1 MKTTAAVFACI
12 TVLATMATLPARG
25 QAARADALL
34 APGPAASLFDET
46 ATDNSPAMRQ
56 YTEGKQ
62 AIRDGRW
69 ADAVAIFSV
78 FARQGG
84 PRADSALYWKAY
96 ALNKAGRSD
105 EAIHACEDLHTQ
117 FHKSSWND
125 DCGALQIEI
134 NSSRGKPQAPQAE
147 QSDELKLLS
156 LASLL
161 QKDPALATQQ
171 IKELVQGDASERLKE
186 GAVFILGQQ
195 VPDST
200 YPQIVRISYLEG
212 DVRVARASENETS
225 SKAQWENA
233 VMNLPIKEGD
243 SLVTGKDGR
252 AEIEFEDAST
262 VYLGENSV
270 LNFTDLHTTAGVPHS
285 EVALVSGT
293 LTTHLDSL
301 MGGETFLLRTPTE
314 NVLTHYPEK
323 SNLRLTSYLDGLAV
337 TPLGQGDLNV
347 AGSNRVS
354 LTPGKTIFFS
364 DGYQPSTAQE
374 AAMRDDFTGYD
385 AWVADRYAARTATNE
400 AMMKDAGLAK
410 PIPGL
415 AEMKGKGHFF
425 ACPPY
430 GTCWQPDEPQA
441 KAVLAAPP
449 VPAPTPKTARASA
462 GGPTSGAPN
471 QNSQMA
477 SAWFPCVNGWYMG
490 SWGYG
495 GGNPYF
501 WAVCHAGDWIPY
513 NNGYAWVATSR
524 RHHQCPV
531 RWVKFGHH
539 VAVVPLSPRDTKG
552 KPLVNRDHGFI
563 PVKSKDGVKLTPIK
577 FEGKPL
583 EPIKTAPREFRN
595 LPQPQLGRAEPP
607 HMFAHALH
615 ENAKAG
621 IPVSRSVAMTFN
633 VRQGFT
639 TPRQVVQSGRTTTV
653 NFPVGRPGSGVW
665 ASGVASRGS
674 AGFGALGGARA
685 GNAFGGSRGSGGF
698 SNGSVS
704 SNSFSTGTSSSFG
717 GGGGGGGTS
726 NGSYSA
732 PAASGGPVAS
742 PSPAPR

>member
-1 MKTTAAVFACI
+1 MKTTAAVFASI
-12 TVLATMATLPARG
+12 TVLVTMATLPARG
-25 QAARADALL
+25 QAAHADALL

-212 DVRVARASENETS
+212 DVRVTRASENEKS
-225 SKAQWENA
+225 SKPQWENA

-347 AGSNRVS
+347 TGENRVR

-364 DGYQPSTAQE
+364 DSHHPSTAEE
-374 AAMRDDFTGYD
+374 AGKTEDFAAYD

-471 QNSQMA
+471 QNPQMA
-477 SAWFPCVNGWYMG
+477 AAWFPCLNGWYMG

-539 VAVVPLSPRDTKG
+539 LAVVPLSPRDTKC

-583 EPIKTAPREFRN
+583 EPVKTAPREFRN

-621 IPVSRSVAMTFN
+621 IPVSRSLAMTFN

-639 TPRQVVQSGRTTTV
+639 TSRQVVQSGRTTTV

-685 GNAFGGSRGSGGF
+685 GSAFGGSRGGGGF
-698 SNGSVS
+698 SSGSVS
-704 SNSFSTGTSSSFG
+704 SNSFSTGSSSSFG
-717 GGGGGGGTS
+717 GGGGGGTS
-726 NGSYSA
+726 NGTYSA

-742 PSPAPR
+742 PNPAPR